1 MTRRSRAR
9 APDVA
14 RIASVVQR
22 LAVLLAAGVAP
33 VSAWGYL
40 REGEV
45 AQRIAD
51 DASRGTPIPDAIVAA
66 LLGAQPPVPDAESA
80 AWRGLATAWAV
91 ATEAGAPL
99 APTLREFA
107 GSLRSL
113 AQAQREIHLALAAPA
128 ATAKLVMALPL
139 VGVLFGMVLGFNTFA
154 TLTSTP
160 IGLACLVIGGGLML
174 AAAAWNRTLV
184 RTAQPRDLTP
194 GLEFDLVAIA
204 VSGGAALDRSRA
216 SVERAIATYGPSAA
230 ASPTDSRAVFR
241 AQRPHPAGD
250 RGTGVHRT
258 MARHSDGQRSDS
270 PDADEQLTG
279 VDEQLTGVDAVLDLS
294 RRAGVPAAELLR
306 SEAEEARRSARAEVQ
321 ERAST
326 LAIKLMLPLGLCVL
340 PAFMVLGVFPLLV
353 TVITSTVSQF

>member
-1 MTRRSRAR
+1 VSRRATTP

-22 LAVLLAAGVAP
+22 LAVLLSAGVAP

-40 REGEV
+40 REGVV

-51 DASRGTPIPDAIVAA
+51 DTARGTPIPDAIVAA
-66 LLGAQPPVPDAESA
+66 LEVAQPPRALAEET

-113 AQAQREIHLALAAPA
+113 AQAQREIHLALATPA
-128 ATAKLVMALPL
+128 ATAKLVMALPV
-139 VGVLFGMVLGFNTFA
+139 VGVLFGMLLGFNTFA
-154 TLTSTP
+154 TLTTTP
-160 IGLACLVIGGGLML
+160 VGLICLVVGGGLML
-174 AAAAWNRTLV
+174 AAAAWNRALV
-184 RTAQPRDLTP
+184 RTAQPHDLTP
-194 GLEFDLVAIA
+194 GLEFDLMAIA
-204 VSGGAALDRSRA
+204 VSGGAALDRSRL
-216 SVERAIATYGPSAA
+216 SVDTAIATYGIGPPAAPGATTRTPPSSRPNPARAASRTAHRSSAA
-230 ASPTDSRAVFR
+230 ARA
-241 AQRPHPAGD
+241 PALLEEAHD
-250 RGTGVHRT
+250 L
-258 MARHSDGQRSDS
+258 A
-270 PDADEQLTG
+270 
-279 VDEQLTGVDAVLDLS
+279 GVDAVLDLS

-306 SEAEEARRSARAEVQ
+306 SEAEEARRTARAEVQ

-326 LAIKLMLPLGLCVL
+326 LAVKLMLPLGLCVL

-353 TVITSTVSQF
+353 TVITSTVTQF